1 MALGVQ
7 VTFDAANP
15 RRLAQFWA
23 LALDYEV
30 EPEEPGQEGTLAA
43 VADPAGQGPRLL
55 FRRVPEE
62 RPGTGGVRL
71 DVNASAPRPGTEQGW
86 EQVRARVAVLT
97 QGGATVLREVHDA
110 TGRCLVLR
118 DPEGNEFRVR

>member
-7 VTFDAANP
+7 VTFEAANP

-30 EPEEPGQEGTLAA
+30 EPEGPGEEGLLAA
-43 VADPAGQGPRLL
+43 VVDPAGKGPRLL
-55 FRRVPEE
+55 FQRVPDG
-62 RPGTGGVRL
+62 RTVKNRVRI

-86 EQVRARVAVLT
+86 EQVRARAAVLT

-110 TGRCLVLR
+110 TGRCLVLQ